1 MPGIIAVLNAEIQK
15 YQKLVT
21 HLIASRDAI
30 LAAEGKSAAS
40 ANGSGKKRGRPAKK
54 AAAAPNGSGKKRG
67 RPRKVAA
74 AESKAE

>member
-30 LAAEGKSAAS
+30 LAAEGKSEAAP
-40 ANGSGKKRGRPAKK
+40 AGKKRGRPAKK